1 STCTDGITA
10 NVAFASDVP
19 AANQSVT
26 AIDSSDPNT
35 TITLTRV
42 AGTNTWQNL
51 SAITVTPGDG
61 QHAIAIQATQTAG
74 TIGTTTC
81 GTGGRNKPCTT
92 LLGTRQQAFGACN
105 GCGDP
110 DESGPIVAL
119 RVRYPS
125 PPASPPNDN
134 PGASAENVFQA
145 GSTQHLVFEVDVQ
158 GLH

>member
-1 STCTDGITA
+1 VYGTNNTPAPGQPPVITANASPASTGVFLSGCSNTAGDNQYFTSVSTCTDGITA
-10 NVAFASDVP
+10 NVAFASHLPPPNPSVP
-19 AANQSVT
+19 PLHPSA
-26 AIDSSDPNT
+26 PNT

-110 DESGPIVAL
+110 DESGP
-119 RVRYPS
+119 
-125 PPASPPNDN
+125 
-134 PGASAENVFQA
+134 
-145 GSTQHLVFEVDVQ
+145 
-158 GLH
+158 